1 MGTVYGKCKKEG
13 KDRFLQVIFNVNLAA
28 VFAV

>member
-1 MGTVYGKCKKEG
+1 MESTEHGVQNEEG

-28 VFAV
+28 V